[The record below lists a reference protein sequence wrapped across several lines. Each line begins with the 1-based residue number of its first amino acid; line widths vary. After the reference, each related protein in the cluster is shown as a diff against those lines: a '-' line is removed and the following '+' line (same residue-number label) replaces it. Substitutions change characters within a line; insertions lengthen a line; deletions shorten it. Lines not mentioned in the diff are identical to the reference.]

1 MKELKPAILMCLFFT
16 LLCGGLYPATVTGLA
31 LALFPRQAGGS
42 LITDADGQAVGSAL
56 IGQPFS
62 DPGYLWPRPSAT
74 AGFPY
79 NPMASGGSNLSPTNP
94 ALLAT
99 VRKRVSALRATGITD
114 PIPADLVLASASGLD
129 PHLSPAAARL
139 QIPRIAKA
147 RHLPEGTVADLVTSH
162 TEASGFGVLGAPRVN
177 VLAVNLALDRSSR

>member
-16 LLCGGLYPATVTGLA
+16 LLCGGLYPALVTGIGQ
-31 LALFPRQAGGS
+31 ALFPRQANGS
-42 LITDADGQAVGSAL
+42 LIFDQGGRLVGSTL
-56 IGQPFS
+56 IGQPFTA
-62 DPGYLWPRPSAT
+62 PRYFWPRPSAT

-79 NPMASGGSNLSPTNP
+79 NPMASGGSNLGPTNP

-99 VRKRVSALRATGITD
+99 VTERVGALRATGITG

-147 RHLPEGTVADLVTSH
+147 RGISEETVAGLVTSH
-162 TEASGFGVLGAPRVN
+162 TEAGQFGVPGAPRVN
-177 VLAVNLALDRSSR
+177 VLAVNLALDGISR